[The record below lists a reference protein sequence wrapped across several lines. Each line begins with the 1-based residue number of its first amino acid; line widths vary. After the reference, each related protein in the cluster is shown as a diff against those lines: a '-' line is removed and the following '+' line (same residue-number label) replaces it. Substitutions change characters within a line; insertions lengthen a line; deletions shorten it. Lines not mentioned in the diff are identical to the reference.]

1 MRLNFLKNKFL
12 LLIIVILVIFFLNS
26 YREGFYQKK
35 IKNFFYSF
43 SLPIQENFWR
53 AGIKI
58 SDFFKT
64 ISDISNLKKENEELK
79 LKKQELLSRVSELE
93 NLKNENESL
102 RSALGLGLEKEFN
115 LVIARVISK
124 DISED
129 VIEINK
135 GAKDGISK
143 DSPVITGQK
152 ILIGKISE
160 VYDNFSKVMLIS
172 NKNSSFSAK
181 ISGSEVSG
189 AVKGKGNFNIFFD
202 LVSKEEEIILEETIV
217 SSVLGG
223 VFPEGLLVGKIKE
236 VKKSDIETFQQAEI
250 SPFLNIND
258 LDQLFIIVD
267 F

>member
-1 MRLNFLKNKFL
+1 MRFNFLKNKFL
-12 LLIIVILVIFFLNS
+12 LLIIAILVVLFLNS

-35 IKNFFYSF
+35 IKNFFYSL
-43 SLPIQENFWR
+43 SLPLQENFWK
-53 AGIKI
+53 AGINI

-64 ISDISNLKKENEELK
+64 ISNINNLKKENEELK
-79 LKKQELLSRVSELE
+79 LKNQELLSRVSELE

-115 LVIARVISK
+115 LVMARAISK

-143 DSPVITGQK
+143 DLAVITSEK
-152 ILIGKISE
+152 ILVGKVSE

-181 ISGSEVSG
+181 ISGKEVSG
-189 AVKGKGNFNIFFD
+189 AVKGKGNFNFFLD
-202 LVSKEEEIILEETIV
+202 LVSKEEEILPEETVI

-223 VFPEGLLVGKIKE
+223 TFPEGLLVGKIKE

-258 LDQLFIIVD
+258 LDKLFIIVD